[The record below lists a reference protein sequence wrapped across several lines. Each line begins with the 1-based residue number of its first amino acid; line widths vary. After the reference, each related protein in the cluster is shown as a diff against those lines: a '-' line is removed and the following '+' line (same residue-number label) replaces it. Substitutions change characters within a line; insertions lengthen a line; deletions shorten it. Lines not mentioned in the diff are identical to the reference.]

1 MGSHSLKCGCSGDHT
16 SPVPARFRVSP
27 PASETLHSKDESPNF
42 SPRQNSSRDFVILC
56 QNRSDLEVLERCRT
70 SVPNVTIPLHVDVDE
85 VDEGETVTCDECGTE
100 LEIVSLEP
108 LELVPVD
115 AEGYDDEDLSR
126 EDDDDEDA

>member
-1 MGSHSLKCGCSGDHT
+1 MFRRSYLTSARVLPHVAGRSGNATLKWKSEELPPGAET
-16 SPVPARFRVSP
+16 VPAVASSYAKIAVTWRFR
-27 PASETLHSKDESPNF
+27 TMPNIC
-42 SPRQNSSRDFVILC
+42 PECDN
-56 QNRSDLEVLERCRT
+56 
-70 SVPNVTIPLHVDVDE
+70 PLHVDVDE

-126 EDDDDEDA
+126 ESDDDEDA